1 MPAHGLPYDEEERLY
16 APPLG
21 SFDPEWVVRLA
32 VERRPS
38 LDWDVA
44 YRLAVHTWRHLN
56 ASPQL
61 SPDELAGYCGLDEP
75 MTGPDDVDAVVRA
88 AIDFC
93 DAFQVE
99 PSGRGGATAA
109 YGAGHGPAADAP
121 AGGDVLDLG

>member
-1 MPAHGLPYDEEERLY
+1 MPAHGRPYDEEERLY

-32 VERRPS
+32 VERLPT
-38 LDWDVA
+38 LQWDLA
-44 YRLAVHTWRHLN
+44 YRLATAAWRHLN

-61 SPDELAGYCGLDEP
+61 GPADLAGYCGLDEP
-75 MTGPDDVDAVVRA
+75 GAAVGDVEVVVGA

-99 PSGRGGATAA
+99 P
-109 YGAGHGPAADAP
+109 PA
-121 AGGDVLDLG
+121 

>member
-1 MPAHGLPYDEEERLY
+1 MPDHGLPYDEEERLY

-75 MTGPDDVDAVVRA
+75 ATEHGEVAAVVHA

-93 DAFQVE
+93 DAFEVE

-121 AGGDVLDLG
+121 AGGDDLDVG